1 METGFAI
8 FTLAVTGLLLGMIH
22 MIRQAEQQRKAEL
35 VPVKVKNDSQLSII
49 KIYLAIQF
57 MNDATSNDWI
67 DWLGNPS

>member
-22 MIRQAEQQRKAEL
+22 MTRQAEQQRKAEL
-35 VPVKVKNDSQLSII
+35 VPVRVKRNSRVN
-49 KIYLAIQF
+49 F
-57 MNDATSNDWI
+57 TMNDTTSNDWI